1 VLGTFGAGGRRVQE
15 SRGVAPL
22 FTARIDDRYAV
33 IRVRGHLDRLAAE
46 DVVASVQRL
55 YQDGHRGITLEAW
68 SRATVDGE
76 ATALLTTLV
85 GWLADRG
92 VLLAIA

>member
-1 VLGTFGAGGRRVQE
+1 M
-15 SRGVAPL
+15 SVAPL

-46 DVVASVQRL
+46 DVAMSIQRL
-55 YQDGHRGITLEAW
+55 YDDGHRGITVEAR
-68 SRATVDGE
+68 SRATADPE
-76 ATALLTTLV
+76 ATALL
-85 GWLADRG
+85 GDLAARLAQRG